1 MFYLII
7 DGKRDD
13 NNVYFLNGVTE
24 ADLMALAE
32 KNDGSVLSLIHIY
45 GGILEDCPRKSDA
58 LLLPAGE
65 IDALGS
71 QHRVHALW

>member
-7 DGKRDD
+7 DGKRDG

-32 KNDGSVLSLIHIY
+32 KS
-45 GGILEDCPRKSDA
+45 EDTMSA
-58 LLLPAGE
+58 IPAEDVCTCTDKCVAG
-65 IDALGS
+65 A
-71 QHRVHALW
+71 HTHNFACHT

>member
-32 KNDGSVLSLIHIY
+32 KNEGTMSVIPGRGRLHLY
-45 GGILEDCPRKSDA
+45 G
-58 LLLPAGE
+58 
-65 IDALGS
+65 
-71 QHRVHALW
+71 

>member
-32 KNDGSVLSLIHIY
+32 KNDGSVSVIPLRMSAPVRRNARPEKSIPAARA
-45 GGILEDCPRKSDA
+45 GGT
-58 LLLPAGE
+58 G
-65 IDALGS
+65 
-71 QHRVHALW
+71 